1 MQMKKEQSVNITRED
16 SKNKQDNGISDFLQ
30 LLQNNG
36 MFVDCVS
43 PVKEAMEEIEKQLK
57 QLEK

>member
-1 MQMKKEQSVNITRED
+1 MSKEQNC
-16 SKNKQDNGISDFLQ
+16 KNVTENKRSEVTDFFQ

-43 PVKEAMEEIEKQLK
+43 PVKEAMEEIENQLK
-57 QLEK
+57 

>member
-1 MQMKKEQSVNITRED
+1 M
-16 SKNKQDNGISDFLQ
+16 SKNENGTNKMKENAETKQNNEVADFFQ

-43 PVKEAMEEIEKQLK
+43 TIKEEMEEIEKKLR
-57 QLEK
+57 

>member
-1 MQMKKEQSVNITRED
+1 MSKLQNCKGVIREKNEKKQNNEMA
-16 SKNKQDNGISDFLQ
+16 DFFQ

-43 PVKEAMEEIEKQLK
+43 PVKEGIEEIEKQLK
-57 QLEK
+57 

>member
-1 MQMKKEQSVNITRED
+1 MSKEQNC
-16 SKNKQDNGISDFLQ
+16 KNVTENKNEKKQSSEVTDFFQ

-43 PVKEAMEEIEKQLK
+43 PVKEAMEEIENQLK
-57 QLEK
+57 

>member
-1 MQMKKEQSVNITRED
+1 MSKEQNCKDVTRE
-16 SKNKQDNGISDFLQ
+16 KNEKKQNGEMTDFFQ

-43 PVKEAMEEIEKQLK
+43 PMKEAMEEIEKQLK
-57 QLEK
+57 